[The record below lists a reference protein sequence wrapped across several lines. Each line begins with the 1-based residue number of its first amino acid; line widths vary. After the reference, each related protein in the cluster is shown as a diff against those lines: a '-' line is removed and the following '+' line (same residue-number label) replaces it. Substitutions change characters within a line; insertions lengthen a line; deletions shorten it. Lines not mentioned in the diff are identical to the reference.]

1 MRADTNRGEF
11 LDIDQNAMLTSL
23 MEAYFS
29 NIWTFVYTYTC
40 NYHTADDLTQEVFVR
55 ALIHLDDFRNESSHK
70 TWLFTI
76 ARNVCRDNAKSA
88 FTRRVVP
95 FDNPW
100 FEASFTAPQ
109 GVSYE
114 DDMCAPFY
122 RTNYGEKYLN

>member
-1 MRADTNRGEF
+1 
-11 LDIDQNAMLTSL
+11 
-23 MEAYFS
+23 
-29 NIWTFVYTYTC
+29 
-40 NYHTADDLTQEVFVR
+40 VR

-114 DDMCAPFY
+114 DAKTTLCAPFY